1 MSGSP
6 SELGKAQMAGPHG
19 GADLPGS
26 LIWNV
31 LVGTLEAAFLA
42 NFEMML
48 IPLIPRD
55 HTLVPWTKLTRIN
68 FT

>member
-1 MSGSP
+1 
-6 SELGKAQMAGPHG
+6 MAGPHG

-42 NFEMML
+42 NFQIML
-48 IPLIPRD
+48 MLLIPRD
-55 HTLVPWTKLTRIN
+55 HTLETLP
-68 FT
+68 